1 MLNKHHAWIFTGLLR
16 AQNKSLDPNPLKL
29 WGIWNL
35 DPDLK
40 LVVGLPS
47 LGFQLGVRFINTS
60 ATAFFCFTPPWIM
73 SYCYEIKLD
82 LTTSGNRTE
91 FTHITSHTFLLSHF
105 WVKYTVGDSCLY
117 IYIYVHG
124 AHSPGMKHGSA
135 MVGGGEIKQDKD
147 SAEAHKQKVF
157 KSGCKNSSASSTKRS
172 PPAPVQQAHTAD
184 STACYKPRHIHLEM
198 FSLMSSSL
206 KIQLL
211 SFACHSEQA
220 GVTHLRFHQ
229 AKCFCAVNEIIN
241 ILT

>member
-1 MLNKHHAWIFTGLLR
+1 
-16 AQNKSLDPNPLKL
+16 
-29 WGIWNL
+29 
-35 DPDLK
+35 
-40 LVVGLPS
+40 
-47 LGFQLGVRFINTS
+47 
-60 ATAFFCFTPPWIM
+60 M

-105 WVKYTVGDSCLY
+105 WVKYTVGDSCLYIY

-172 PPAPVQQAHTAD
+172 VQHQCSKHTLQTPLPVTSLD
-184 STACYKPRHIHLEM
+184 TSTSKC
-198 FSLMSSSL
+198 S
-206 KIQLL
+206 
-211 SFACHSEQA
+211 HS
-220 GVTHLRFHQ
+220 
-229 AKCFCAVNEIIN
+229 
-241 ILT
+241 